1 MAYQFAVH
9 AWSSTE
15 GVPLS
20 GIDSDAAQ
28 LPASVLLVEDN
39 IIILLDTEDVLK
51 ELGVPLVMTATNVSE
66 ALDLIDRT
74 PPARALLD
82 VDLGIE
88 TSFRIAT
95 RLAEIGIPFAF
106 ITGYGDSHPIPVEFR
121 NIPRVLKPHTTDALL
136 KALQY

>member
-1 MAYQFAVH
+1 MAHQFAVH
-9 AWSSTE
+9 AWSSTG
-15 GVPLS
+15 GVHLS
-20 GIDSDAAQ
+20 GSDTDTAQ

-39 IIILLDTEDVLK
+39 IIILLDAEDALK

-66 ALDLIDRT
+66 ALDLINRT

-88 TSFRIAT
+88 TSFVIAT

-106 ITGYGDSHPIPVEFR
+106 ITGYGDNHPIPTEFA
-121 NIPRVLKPHTTDALL
+121 NVPRVLKPHTTDALL
-136 KALQY
+136 KALQD